1 MLSTLTLTLTLTS
14 TLARSSTCADPDGSG
29 ARALCT
35 RRYDVL
41 IKDWRARGPS
51 DDQLSLEEWVTY
63 YAESKADQ
71 AAEALAEYEIDP
83 SVAETLL
90 AKVRQELARIE
101 NNGGTSGGG
110 MSASDTS
117 GGGTSGGEAAGGEVA
132 ADKGGGRGRGGGKGG
147 VKGGVKETADEQR
160 IASTRF
166 ADGFSAFTHNGKQ
179 RLVNGIIAA
188 FTFFEHTDM
197 GTCETAAE
205 FDAALQKG
213 LPSLRPL
220 QYNAFRR
227 GDGRL
232 PMTIVTI
239 YAMIKLMTEGKMD
252 PKAAEMV
259 MANTLPVYDSKK
271 KTLAAM
277 SERGRDSA
285 LLTSTAID
293 VYKRAGLDAAL
304 NALKSTMRDMP
315 PIPNQVAKK
324 LVLLN
329 AQLAKVTPGDDI
341 DKLVTWAAGHAIA
354 EVAEGTEQPPTAF
367 DEAAFDPAKAEIS
380 TVGLRMTRPQQL
392 DEMKGVIMTALCS
405 LPSTRL
411 GIITGSTLNA
421 NSHAEFDMYLKSIDD
436 NEKYNGTAVTMVYTD
451 AGCFELCGVRGK
463 VIFPYAQLGLVDVWE
478 PPLKEEYRSEPPTKR
493 ETHGVWKTFL
503 LTTAPPHGFLSD
515 GLGAWEERYLNQA
528 KLLATLLGVDVPAF
542 HDFPRELTLIEKL
555 KKYEGEQEVNE
566 NLPNFEFRCLL
577 RGNAGGGGA
586 HSLTRQQHE
595 VLTGEDDGNG
605 VLIEE
610 GAPRQAILD
619 QFEFKDP
626 EVLQPGNLA
635 LYRMQT
641 AKSALQGR
649 PDRAYYSLIEIR
661 TPGGGVLAS
670 LGKDFKARHEK
681 YGHRCANYMV
691 RIRHPNFFAWK

>member
-1 MLSTLTLTLTLTS
+1 MHTQ
-14 TLARSSTCADPDGSG
+14 RVCADGSG

-35 RRYDVL
+35 RRYNVL
-41 IKDWRARGPS
+41 IEEFRARGPS
-51 DDQLSLEEWVTY
+51 DEQLSREEWATY

-90 AKVRQELARIE
+90 TKVRQELAKVE
-101 NNGGTSGGG
+101 NKGGTS
-110 MSASDTS
+110 
-117 GGGTSGGEAAGGEVA
+117 TSGGEGTSAGGTEAAAG
-132 ADKGGGRGRGGGKGG
+132 KGRGLGRGRGDGKGRGKGGGKGG
-147 VKGGVKETADEQR
+147 DKEKADSMQR
-160 IASTRF
+160 IASTHF
-166 ADGFSAFTHNGKQ
+166 ADGFSALTHDGKR

-197 GTCETAAE
+197 GTCETAAQ
-205 FDAALQKG
+205 FDAALEEG

-232 PMTIVTI
+232 PLSIVTI
-239 YAMIKLMTEGKMD
+239 VAIIKLMTEGKMD

-259 MANTLPVYDSKK
+259 MANTLPIYDSKK

-277 SERGRDSA
+277 SERERDSA
-285 LLTSTAID
+285 LKTSTAIE

-304 NALKSTMRDMP
+304 NALKAKIGPDMP
-315 PIPNQVAKK
+315 PIPDQVTKK

-329 AQLAKVTPGDDI
+329 EQLAKVTPGDNI
-341 DKLVTWAAGHAIA
+341 DKLVTWAAARAIA

-367 DEAAFDPAKAEIS
+367 DETAFDPAKCEIS
-380 TVGLRMTRPQQL
+380 TVGLRMSSPKQL

-421 NSHAEFDMYLKSIDD
+421 NAHTEFDMYLKSIDN
-436 NEKYNGTAVTMVYTD
+436 NEEYDGTAVAMVYTD

-478 PPLKEEYRSEPPTKR
+478 PPLKVAYRSEPPTKR
-493 ETHGVWKTFL
+493 ETHGLWKTFL
-503 LTTAPPHGFLSD
+503 LTTAPPHGFLGD

-528 KLLATLLGVDVPAF
+528 KLLGTVVGVDVPAF
-542 HDFPRELTLIEKL
+542 HDFPREPTLIEKL
-555 KKYEGEQEVNE
+555 KKVEGEQEVNDD
-566 NLPNFEFRCLL
+566 LPAFGFRCHQK
-577 RGNAGGGGA
+577 ASAAGGGA

-595 VLTGEDDGNG
+595 ALTGEDDGNG

-610 GAPRQAILD
+610 GAPRQAMLD
-619 QFEFKDP
+619 QFDFKDP
-626 EVLQPGNLA
+626 QVLQPGHFA
-635 LYRMQT
+635 LYRMHTKARQKQIDST
-641 AKSALQGR
+641 F
-649 PDRAYYSLIEIR
+649 YSLIEIR
-661 TPGGGVLAS
+661 MPNGGVSAALE
-670 LGKDFKARHEK
+670 KNDFKAKAQK
-681 YGHRCANYMV
+681 YGTACHYRTLRV
-691 RIRHPNFFAWK
+691 RHPNFFR